1 MSSPDPIT
9 ATAAQIVKES
19 RAERDAYI
27 ARCKTM
33 TPQAFL
39 AEPASRRARLS
50 VQQQIDI
57 INTILGRNA
66 PQNTAPAHAAR
77 ISGPS
82 LHGRSFSAS
91 LRSRWK
97 KLGETK
103 QALLVGSVAALAM
116 PVLLRIVE
124 AILAMAPAVNGLPSF
139 PAL

>member
-57 INTILGRNA
+57 INTILGRYA
-66 PQNTAPAHAAR
+66 PQNTAPTNTAQ
-77 ISGPS
+77 ISGAMP
-82 LHGRSFSAS
+82 LGRSFKAS
-91 LRSRWK
+91 LRSHWK

-103 QALLVGSVAALAM
+103 QALLVGSVAALAL
-116 PVLLRIVE
+116 PVLLRLIE
-124 AILAMAPAVNGLPSF
+124 AILAMAPAVNGVPGF
-139 PAL
+139 PAF

>member
-9 ATAAQIVKES
+9 AAAAQIVKES

-50 VQQQIDI
+50 VQQQIEI

-66 PQNTAPAHAAR
+66 SQNTAPTHAPHF
-77 ISGPS
+77 SGATM
-82 LHGRSFSAS
+82 HGRTFSAS
-91 LRSRWK
+91 LHSRWK

-116 PVLLRIVE
+116 PMLLRLIE
-124 AILAMAPAVNGLPSF
+124 TILAMAPAVNGVPGF
-139 PAL
+139 PAF

>member
-9 ATAAQIVKES
+9 VTAAQIVKES

-39 AEPASRRARLS
+39 AEPVSRRARLS

-57 INTILGRNA
+57 INTILGRHA
-66 PQNTAPAHAAR
+66 PQTAAPAKTAQ
-77 ISGPS
+77 ISGAMPP
-82 LHGRSFSAS
+82 GRSFSAS

-116 PVLLRIVE
+116 PVLLRLIE
-124 AILAMAPAVNGLPSF
+124 AILAMAPAVNGVPGF
-139 PAL
+139 PAF